1 MLAADKDRLIAGL
14 KAQALILRH
23 KELDYFV
30 ERYSNLATQASILAG
45 FAFDSLVEL
54 DITPEMRKD
63 RPKWIQDVYYCAGAC
78 TMSFALYTVCISS
91 FATVWGHRLALQGP
105 TGSVDKAVAVM
116 MKFRNSIFVS
126 FALGMASLIVS
137 ATAMAWIKMGDA
149 AGGVTAIFGIFFV
162 MIVIKYQRM
171 KFMFA
176 IPTNR
181 MVRGDVRLNCGAT
194 EVDVATLEA
203 GFGCGAIPTDAV
215 ARYSSFDGTA
225 AGAASQGPTPREASA
240 IITPN
245 AYDGASDQVA
255 LTQRAWQG

>member
-14 KAQALILRH
+14 KQHALSLRH

-54 DITPEMRKD
+54 DVEGIKNESPAWVRDM
-63 RPKWIQDVYYCAGAC
+63 YYICGAL
-78 TMSFALYTVCISS
+78 TMTFALYTVCIAS

-116 MKFRNSIFVS
+116 MKFRNSIFFS
-126 FALGMASLIVS
+126 FACGLFCLILS

-149 AGGVTAIFGIFFV
+149 ASAVTAVFGLFFIS
-162 MIVIKYQRM
+162 IVVKYQRM
-171 KFMFA
+171 KMMFA
-176 IPTNR
+176 IPQDM
-181 MVRGDVRLNCGAT
+181 MVRGDVRVNCGST

-203 GFGCGAIPTDAV
+203 GFGAGHHGLNIPPGASYSEGHGGGAIPSV
-215 ARYSSFDGTA
+215 FPLLPG
-225 AGAASQGPTPREASA
+225 
-240 IITPN
+240 
-245 AYDGASDQVA
+245 
-255 LTQRAWQG
+255 TQRA